1 MTKLGI
7 FILTYICT
15 VMFIGTYYYV
25 ADDPVSAFYGLGVLI
40 IEVLIFLYFLYK
52 KPKPTLI
59 YASKETPPII
69 PTVVQEPI
77 ITPEEAEKPV

>member
-52 KPKPTLI
+52 VL
-59 YASKETPPII
+59 
-69 PTVVQEPI
+69 
-77 ITPEEAEKPV
+77 